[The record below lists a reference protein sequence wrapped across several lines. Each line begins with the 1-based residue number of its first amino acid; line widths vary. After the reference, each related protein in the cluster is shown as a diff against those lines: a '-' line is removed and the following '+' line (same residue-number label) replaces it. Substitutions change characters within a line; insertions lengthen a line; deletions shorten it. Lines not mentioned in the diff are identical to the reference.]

1 MDTATASIF
10 GARRCSM
17 GKERRSFSPDLKQ
30 EAVRQVVELGRP
42 VSQVARELS
51 IRPEQLRTW
60 KNKLLSAGV
69 VSPPVRRESAEEELR
84 RVKRELE
91 VVRQE
96 RDFLKKAAAFF
107 AKGSA

>member
-1 MDTATASIF
+1 MDIAEPPNLGGRRWAM
-10 GARRCSM
+10 ARF
-17 GKERRSFSPDLKQ
+17 RRAFSPEFKK
-30 EAVRQVVELGRP
+30 EAVRQVTELGRP
-42 VSQVARELS
+42 IRQVAKELEL
-51 IRPEQLRTW
+51 RPELLQSWKKRLLDAGTVEAPLRT
-60 KNKLLSAGV
+60 
-69 VSPPVRRESAEEELR
+69 ETAEEELR

>member
-1 MDTATASIF
+1 
-10 GARRCSM
+10 M
-17 GKERRSFSPDLKQ
+17 GKERRSFSPELKR
-30 EAVRQVVELGRP
+30 EAVRQVTELGRP
-42 VSQVARELS
+42 LSQVAREVG

-60 KNKLLSAGV
+60 RNRLLATGEV
-69 VSPPVRRESAEEELR
+69 AAPARMESAEEELR